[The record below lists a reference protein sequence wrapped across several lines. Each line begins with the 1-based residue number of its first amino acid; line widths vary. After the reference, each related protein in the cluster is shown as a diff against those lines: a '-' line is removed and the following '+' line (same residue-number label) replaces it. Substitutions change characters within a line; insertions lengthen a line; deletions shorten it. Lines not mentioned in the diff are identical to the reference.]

1 MGALLN
7 CKPSSEESRA
17 SALRVYHI
25 AISQRVSTCK
35 PTGCEFTTLRVST
48 CEPTSLRVAN
58 LQVNNFQGCEVNLS
72 TIKCNI
78 LNSMPSIFLVLY
90 FKILHIFTFL
100 SDIYSAVDMCKSIS
114 NHPEVLYENSCSKYF
129 GKYTGKHPW
138 WSPTSI
144 ILRKGLQLY

>member
-1 MGALLN
+1 MGVLLN

-17 SALRVYHI
+17 SALRIYHI

-35 PTGCEFTTLRVST
+35 PTGCKFNTLRVST

-58 LQVNNFQGCEVNLS
+58 LYVNNFQACEVNPS
-72 TIKCNI
+72 RIKCSI
-78 LNSMPSIFLVLY
+78 LNIMPSIFSMLY

-100 SDIYSAVDMCKSIS
+100 SNMYSAVDMCKSRS
-114 NHPEVLYENSCSKYF
+114 NHPEVLYENSYSKYF

-138 WSPTSI
+138 
-144 ILRKGLQLY
+144 